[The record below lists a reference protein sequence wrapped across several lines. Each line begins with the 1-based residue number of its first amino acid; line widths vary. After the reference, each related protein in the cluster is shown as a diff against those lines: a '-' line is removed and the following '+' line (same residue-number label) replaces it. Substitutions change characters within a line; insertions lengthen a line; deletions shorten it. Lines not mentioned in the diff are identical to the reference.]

1 MKAIVLAGG
10 YATRM
15 WPITMNRPKMLL
27 PLGDRTVIGHL
38 FEELEA
44 DDRIDEIYVSTNRQF
59 ASEFERF
66 IAMSEF
72 SRPRLSVED
81 TASESEKLGVVGALA
96 QLVDREGIDD
106 DLLVVAGDNLVS
118 FAMSDFIDTFE
129 ERDAPTIATYDVG
142 SLEKAKSY
150 GVVEVDEGR
159 VVGFQEKPEEPTST
173 LVSIACYSFP
183 KEALAFE
190 EYLAEGNNPDEI
202 GWFVQWL
209 QDRQSVYVYAFDE
222 AWFDIGSAESYLDAV
237 SWTLDGDSIV
247 AESAMVEESD
257 LKENV
262 HVMPGATVQ
271 DSTLCNSVVFPHAT
285 ITDSDID
292 RSVIDEHALISG
304 TDLDDALVGPH
315 TKVRSQSGDES
326 EK

>member
-27 PLGDRTVIGHL
+27 PLGERTVIGRL

-44 DDRIDEIYVSTNRQF
+44 DDRIDDIYVSTNRQF

-66 IAMSEF
+66 IVTSKF
-72 SRPRLSVED
+72 TRPQLSVEE
-81 TASESEKLGVVGALA
+81 TASEQEKLGVVGALA

-118 FAMSDFIDTFE
+118 FAMSEFIDEFQ

-150 GVVEVDEGR
+150 GLVEVEDGR
-159 VVGFQEKPEEPTST
+159 VTDFQEKPAEPSST
-173 LVSIACYSFP
+173 LVSIACYALP
-183 KEALAFE
+183 REAVVFE
-190 EYLAEGNNPDEI
+190 EYLTEGNNPDEI

-209 QDRQSVYVYAFDE
+209 QARRSVYAYPFDE
-222 AWFDIGSAESYLDAV
+222 TWFDIGSADSYLDAV
-237 SWTLDGDSIV
+237 SWALEGESIIADS
-247 AESAMVEESD
+247 ATVEGSE
-257 LKENV
+257 LEENV
-262 HVMPGATVQ
+262 HVMDGATVR
-271 DSTLCNSVVFPHAT
+271 DTWLRDTVVFPHAT
-285 ITDSDID
+285 IDGSDIE
-292 RSVIDEHALISG
+292 RSVVDEHASISN
-304 TDLDDALVGPH
+304 TDLDEALVGPH
-315 TKVRSQSGDES
+315 TKIRSSRSDQSTE
-326 EK
+326 